1 MGFMMKEIAT
11 YRSSLY
17 LVLLLVGFSISLHA
31 QQYHVAGQI
40 PIEGAGGWDYAYL
53 DSANHQLYIAHSTQ
67 VDVLDVGSQKP
78 VAAISGLKHVH
89 GIAIAD
95 ELNRGFITDG
105 GDDVV
110 VVFDLKSNR
119 ILQRVK
125 AGNNPDGIVYD
136 RSTQRVFACNG
147 RSGDVTAIN
156 AKDGSVAGT
165 IAVGGKLEFPAGDDQ
180 GSVFVNVED
189 KSEIVK
195 LDPRGL
201 KVLAH
206 WALKGC
212 DEPSGLAIDTGSHR
226 LFAVCD
232 NQTLAV
238 VDYDSG
244 KTVATVPI
252 GEGPD
257 ATAYDADRKLVFSS
271 NGESGTLTVVKQ
283 ENADHYSVAGTVA
296 TEKSARTMALDP
308 ATHAI
313 YLPAAKFGPVP
324 APSKEIPH
332 PRPAALPGSFHL
344 IVVSP
349 I

>member
-1 MGFMMKEIAT
+1 MR
-11 YRSSLY
+11 RSWLY
-17 LVLLLVGFSISLHA
+17 LALLSVGFSISLHA
-31 QQYHVAGQI
+31 QQYKVTGTI
-40 PIEGAGGWDYAYL
+40 PVEGAGGWDYAYA
-53 DSANHQLYIAHSTQ
+53 DSSNHQLYVAHNTQ
-67 VDVLDVGSQKP
+67 VDVIDLNTQKS
-78 VAAISGLKHVH
+78 AATISGLKHVH

-105 GDDVV
+105 GDNVV
-110 VVFDLKSNR
+110 VVFDLKSNS

-125 AGNNPDGIVYD
+125 AGNNPDGVVYD
-136 RSTQRVFACNG
+136 RSTQRVFAFNG

-165 IAVGGKLEFPAGDDQ
+165 IAIGGKLEFPASDDK

-195 LDPRGL
+195 LDPQGL
-201 KVLAH
+201 KVVAH
-206 WALKGC
+206 WPLKGC

-226 LFAVCD
+226 LFSVCD
-232 NQTLAV
+232 NKTMAV

-244 KTVATVPI
+244 KIVATVPI

-257 ATAYDADRKLVFSS
+257 ATAYDADKKLIFSS
-271 NGESGTLTVVKQ
+271 NGESGTLTIVKQ
-283 ENADHYSVAGTVA
+283 ESADKYSVASTLT

-308 ATHAI
+308 TTHVI

-324 APSKEIPH
+324 APTKEVQH
-332 PRPAALPGSFHL
+332 PRPAVVPGSFHL

-349 I
+349 T